1 MLVTPLILFVDFL
14 LQKFMHTIIKQQEDK
29 AVVLNIKNFDND
41 INLETKTLKRIKN
54 PHEFD

>member
-14 LQKFMHTIIKQQEDK
+14 LQKFMHTNIKQQEDK
-29 AVVLNIKNFDND
+29 AVVLNIKNVDKD
-41 INLETKTLKRIKN
+41 INLETKTIKRKTN